1 MCEKNSPETKAVE
14 LNEEELKQASGGEVI
29 ILVHP
34 VRHKVCAANPSHVYV
49 EIHKACPECGE
60 KEFTF
65 L

>member
-1 MCEKNSPETKAVE
+1 MCEKNIPETKAVE
-14 LNEEELKQASGGEVI
+14 LKEEELEQASGGEVI

-49 EIHKACPECGE
+49 ATHNACPECGE
-60 KEFTF
+60 KAFTF